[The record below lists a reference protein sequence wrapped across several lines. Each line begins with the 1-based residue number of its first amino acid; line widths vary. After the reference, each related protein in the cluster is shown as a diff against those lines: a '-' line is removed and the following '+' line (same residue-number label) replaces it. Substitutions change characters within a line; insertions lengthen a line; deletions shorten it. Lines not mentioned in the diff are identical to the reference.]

1 MRRAIVLG
9 GTGVLG
15 RAVARRLVAAG
26 WQVDLTGRDPARL
39 PADLAAAGV
48 RHHVADR
55 SDAAATAGLVG
66 DGADLLVDCLCFTA
80 ADARGLLPMLA
91 DVGST
96 VMVSSKAVYVDDEGN
111 HVNSPVR
118 PRFTGP
124 VREDQPTV
132 PPDESGAY
140 DSAAGYGANKVA
152 AERVFLDS
160 GRPVTVVRASKVHG
174 EGAVPAREW
183 VFVRRVLDGRRTL
196 LLADSGRGVD
206 HPTAAVNLAALVETV
221 ADRPGTRVL
230 NSADPDAPSA
240 RAIAR
245 AVADHLGHSWDEV
258 LLDRSA
264 PTGLGRTPW
273 SASSPIVLDVS
284 AAEALGYRPAG
295 GYAETVRETVDWL
308 VRTVQEQRTLQHE
321 YFDGSFDY
329 AAEDAFLAGTA
340 LDPDQ

>member
-1 MRRAIVLG
+1 MRRAVVLG

-39 PADLAAAGV
+39 PADLASAGA

-66 DGADLLVDCLCFTA
+66 DGVDLLVDCLCFTA
-80 ADARGLLPMLA
+80 ADARGLLPTLA

-96 VMVSSKAVYVDDEGN
+96 VMISSKAVYVDADGN
-111 HVNSPVR
+111 HVNSPVK

-152 AERVFLDS
+152 AEGVLLDS
-160 GRPVTVVRASKVHG
+160 GHPVTVVRASKVHG

-183 VFVRRVLDGRRTL
+183 YFVRRVLDGRRVV
-196 LLADSGRGVD
+196 LLADGGRGVD
-206 HPTAAVNLAALVETV
+206 HPTAAINLAALVETV

-258 LLDRSA
+258 PLDGSA

-273 SASSPIVLDVS
+273 STASPIVLDTS

-295 GYAETVRETVDWL
+295 GYAETVGEAIDWL
-308 VRTVQEQRTLQHE
+308 LRTAQEQRTLQHE

-329 AAEDAFLAGTA
+329 PAEDAFLAA
-340 LDPDQ
+340 LR